1 MWANLFKWIQQKWW
15 KNLHNFELGTCQL
28 FPWCW
33 PPWSKLRILAPWVL
47 PWIPPWP
54 LPYHGFSHRSHTLW
68 VPWVLPWIPPWP
80 LPYHGFSHRSHKL
93 WVPWVLPWTPQLFSL
108 SNSHCHLACDLKRH
122 FTVLDIIYNQVEVTH
137 ASPQWGK
144 TANVQPLRVWD
155 LIQKDVELADAIPY
169 WRNAVHVKCL
179 RFYNVM

>member
-1 MWANLFKWIQQKWW
+1 MSCYA
-15 KNLHNFELGTCQL
+15 
-28 FPWCW
+28 
-33 PPWSKLRILAPWVL
+33 A
-47 PWIPPWP
+47 
-54 LPYHGFSHRSHTLW
+54 FSHS
-68 VPWVLPWIPPWP
+68 
-80 LPYHGFSHRSHKL
+80 
-93 WVPWVLPWTPQLFSL
+93 TPQP
-108 SNSHCHLACDLKRH
+108 NPTH

>member
-93 WVPWVLPWTPQLFSL
+93 WVPWVLPWNPQLFSL
-108 SNSHCHLACDLKRH
+108 GNWFSGNIFYVLPHSGGSKREKYG
-122 FTVLDIIYNQVEVTH
+122 DQ
-137 ASPQWGK
+137 K
-144 TANVQPLRVWD
+144 TG
-155 LIQKDVELADAIPY
+155 I
-169 WRNAVHVKCL
+169 VHTKICTKTSKAKQ
-179 RFYNVM
+179 RG